1 MKKLFKFALWVAVLG
16 VAAYAAARAFLVDF
30 VHVTHNDM
38 APTLAQDDLFVLY
51 RHATPELGDIVVC
64 DHPNHPAGPIA
75 GRLVGLPGDRL
86 AIRRGFLVR
95 NGRQL
100 DTDVPT
106 PAKIRLNDRARSR
119 EFDLRRRREF
129 LDDDVWAV
137 AYQDTRQPLEMQERR
152 IREGLFLLADNRSWG
167 TDSRHLGEFEAASC
181 RGVAI
186 YLLTTGTGNGD
197 LDALADERSFNPL
210 R

>member
-1 MKKLFKFALWVAVLG
+1 VKKLFKLVLWVAVLG
-16 VAAYAAARAFLVDF
+16 VAAYAGARAFLVDF

-38 APTLAQDDLFVLY
+38 APTLAQGDLFALY

-64 DHPNHPAGPIA
+64 DHPNHPEGPIA
-75 GRLVGLPGDRL
+75 GRLVGLPGDTL
-86 AIRRGFLVR
+86 AIRRGMLVR

-106 PAKIRLNDRARSR
+106 PAKVRLLDRARGR
-119 EFDLRRRREF
+119 ELTLRRRREF

-137 AYQDTRQPLEMQERR
+137 AVQDTRQPLEMQERR
-152 IREGLFLLADNRSWG
+152 VREGWFLLADNRSWG
-167 TDSRHLGEFEAASC
+167 TDSRHLGEFDPASC

-186 YLLTTGTGNGD
+186 FLLTAGAGNGD
-197 LDALADERSFNPL
+197 LDALADERRWSRL